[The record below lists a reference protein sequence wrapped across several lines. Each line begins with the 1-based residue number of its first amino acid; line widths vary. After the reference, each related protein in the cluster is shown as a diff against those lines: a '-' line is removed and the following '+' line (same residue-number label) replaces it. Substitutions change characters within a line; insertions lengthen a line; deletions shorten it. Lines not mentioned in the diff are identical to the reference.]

1 MTTIEK
7 PALPR
12 RTPQASAAGAAMS
25 PPLSFVVHFSF
36 NNTVDPAW
44 SPDPGAEPTS
54 RKERRVARE
63 AAASERGRRARGIV
77 V

>member
-7 PALPR
+7 PPLPR
-12 RTPQASAAGAAMS
+12 RKPQPSAAGAAMA

-44 SPDPGAEPTS
+44 CLDLGTEPTS
-54 RKERRVARE
+54 RKERRVVRE
-63 AAASERGRRARGIV
+63 AAASERGRRTRGIV
-77 V
+77 A